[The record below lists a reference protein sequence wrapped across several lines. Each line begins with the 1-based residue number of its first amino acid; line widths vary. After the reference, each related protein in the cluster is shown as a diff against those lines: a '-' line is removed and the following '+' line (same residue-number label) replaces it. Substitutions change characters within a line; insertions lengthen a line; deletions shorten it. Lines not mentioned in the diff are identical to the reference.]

1 MVCGPGPLHAQGRLS
16 CSRAGLEKRAVPKE
30 RVSEGRRHRTEQQ
43 LLEGE
48 LLEIDFSLLFLSRSN
63 SEAITTDLP

>member
-1 MVCGPGPLHAQGRLS
+1 MVCGPGPQCTQGRLYYS
-16 CSRAGLEKRAVPKE
+16 WAGLEKGSVPKGH
-30 RVSEGRRHRTEQQ
+30 VSEGMRHRTELQ

-48 LLEIDFSLLFLSRSN
+48 LLEIDFSLLSRSN